1 MLVNSR
7 LLRFAAALSGAIVLF
22 APSCAAARQT
32 TVTGSLGMGYNY
44 WERTYKSE
52 NAEAYL
58 NDGDRRDWSVWPE
71 IELRSIGIHDLLSL
85 RYRPVLTYDDLRDT
99 TYVDHYLTLAGQRSL
114 TRNWNV
120 SLSNNFVLSTDPTRD
135 ETPFS
140 RLGHEGTPQGPATQ
154 NAEQNRDTQLT
165 QNLGRRRYW
174 TNDLTARTNYTYAAD
189 SEVGVGYAYNVLRNE
204 SGDNGIAAEYEEYD
218 RHDFSGLF
226 SYRFNPAW
234 KSNLE
239 LHYIEGLYNDNG
251 VAPTAAAGEAPARLS
266 SDLQEYRADF
276 GVDYNRRVTDTFPLL
291 YKFRETRYDDY
302 RRNDIWVHELT
313 VGWDHALDERT
324 HLIIGGGPAYV
335 DAEDMNGEWVY
346 SLYLTFTRA
355 YQHANLSARLEK
367 TYATENFTGAG
378 DIGLSDIIEARTD
391 LTYRFTEKLSSGI
404 FGLYRYRAILNPHG
418 EYYQAATGNEVPST
432 GRNVGDVTYIEN
444 GYSAGANLDY
454 RFLRWFVASVRY
466 VYYKQDAD
474 LLRDSYTDNRIMLQ
488 LAVTKELWR

>member
-1 MLVNSR
+1 MLVNRR
-7 LLRFAAALSGAIVLF
+7 LLHFAATLSGVIVLF

-52 NAEAYL
+52 GAGNTAYR
-58 NDGDRRDWSVWPE
+58 DEGDRRDWSVWPE
-71 IELRSIGIHDLLSL
+71 IELRSAGIHDSLSL

-99 TYVDHYLTLAGQRSL
+99 SYVDHYLTLAGQRFLS
-114 TRNWNV
+114 RVWNV

-135 ETPFS
+135 ETLFS
-140 RLGHEGTPQGPATQ
+140 RLGHEGPAAGTPQGPTTQ
-154 NAEQNRDTQLT
+154 NPEQSRDTQLT
-165 QNLGRRRYW
+165 RNLGRRRYW
-174 TNDLTARTNYTYAAD
+174 TNDLTVRTDYTYAED
-189 SEVGVGYAYNVLRNE
+189 SNMGVGYTYNVLRNE
-204 SGDNGIAAEYEEYD
+204 SGDNGTADEYEEYD
-218 RHDFSGLF
+218 RHDFSGLC

-239 LHYIEGLYNDNG
+239 LHYIKGLYNDSG
-251 VAPTAAAGEAPARLS
+251 VPAALS
-266 SDLQEYRADF
+266 SDLEEYRADF
-276 GVDYNRRVTDTFPLL
+276 GVDYNRGVTDTFPLL

-302 RRNDIWVHELT
+302 RRNDIWVHEFT

-324 HLIIGGGPAYV
+324 RLAIGGGPVYV
-335 DAEDMNGEWVY
+335 DAEEMNGEWTY

-355 YQHANLSARLEK
+355 YQHANFSARLEK

-378 DIGLSDIIEARTD
+378 DIGLSNIIEARTD
-391 LTYRFTEKLSSGI
+391 LTYQFTEKLSSGI
-404 FGLYRYRAILNPHG
+404 FGLYRYRSILNPQG
-418 EYYQAATGNEVPST
+418 EYYDAAIGNGAPST
-432 GRNVGDVTYIEN
+432 GRDVGDVTYIEH

-454 RFLRWFVASVRY
+454 RFLRWFVASVQY